1 MDLGG
6 NVEVFTSDG
15 LHASPQ
21 IFEWEMNILVP
32 GVRMF
37 SVSLEPGTE
46 HIGLSTLAEELG
58 SQLFHKVFPGL
69 ITPFGLPIECFP
81 IYEAM
86 LEKNP
91 SLEENVNVMLQG
103 AVAESTSL
111 QYGAVVREFHQFCV
125 AEKKVFPHFTEFTV
139 LEFVSIN
146 FSRPAFGPISYFAGS
161 FGYD

>member
-6 NVEVFTSDG
+6 NVEVSTSDG

-21 IFEWEMNILVP
+21 NFERKMNILVP

-46 HIGLSTLAEELG
+46 HTGLPTLAEEPG
-58 SQLFHKVFPGL
+58 GQLFHKVFPGL

-81 IYEAM
+81 IYEVM
-86 LEKNP
+86 LDKNP
-91 SLEENVNVMLQG
+91 SLAEAVNVMLQG

-111 QYGAVVREFHQFCV
+111 QYGAVVRECHRFCV
-125 AEKKVFPHFTEFTV
+125 AE
-139 LEFVSIN
+139 
-146 FSRPAFGPISYFAGS
+146 
-161 FGYD
+161 